1 MRVSEGSD
9 VSLLSSRISSRT
21 LGPSA
26 NASSG
31 TATSPPPLRS
41 SVRTDFSLSLRSTTS
56 AWHPS
61 PSASVRTAVK
71 SSPSNAARADAG
83 TDAPPALA
91 ARTSTRTALGLH
103 SSTTSS
109 ARTGGFNAPCPS
121 ADVDGGSFG
130 VFLGSAGAAASKSSP
145 PPRRNDVSP
154 PAPKTSL
161 SRLPLDVL

>member
-41 SVRTDFSLSLRSTTS
+41 SVRTDFSLSLRSSTS
-56 AWHPS
+56 PWHPS
-61 PSASVRTAVK
+61 PSASVCTAVK
-71 SSPSNAARADAG
+71 STLSSAARADPG
-83 TDAPPALA
+83 TDEPEELV
-91 ARTSTRTALGLH
+91 ARTSTRTALGRH
-103 SSTTSS
+103 SSTTSF
-109 ARTGGFNAPCPS
+109 ARTGGFNAPSPC

-130 VFLGSAGAAASKSSP
+130 FFFGSAAAASPSSP